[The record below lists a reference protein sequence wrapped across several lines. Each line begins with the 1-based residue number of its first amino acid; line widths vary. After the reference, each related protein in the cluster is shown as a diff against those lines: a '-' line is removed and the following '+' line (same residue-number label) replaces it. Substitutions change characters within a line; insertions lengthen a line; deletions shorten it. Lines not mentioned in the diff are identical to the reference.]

1 MLTATKSTRIKL
13 NSENKT
19 KEFADTLSTK
29 IKVGD
34 VVFLYGEI
42 GVGKT
47 TFIKYLCQEL
57 GVDPSS
63 VNSPTY
69 AIVNEYETLGDQLIF
84 HFDFY
89 RIKDENEAY
98 DMGYENYFYSN
109 HYCFI
114 EWPEKSFGI
123 IPVNCIQISIL
134 KKNSERIFN
143 FAL

>member
-1 MLTATKSTRIKL
+1 MRVIINSIEELPDLAAKITKAYS
-13 NSENKT
+13 NKVIA
-19 KEFADTLSTK
+19 F
-29 IKVGD
+29 
-34 VVFLYGEI
+34 YGEMSA
-42 GVGKT
+42 GKT

-57 GVDPSS
+57 GVDPSL

-69 AIVNEYETLGDQLIF
+69 SIVNEYETRGDQLIF

-114 EWPEKSFGI
+114 EWPEKI
-123 IPVNCIQISIL
+123 TNLLPEKLLRIHIE
-134 KKNSERIFN
+134 SEANMRIFTIEEIKS
-143 FAL
+143 

>member
-1 MLTATKSTRIKL
+1 MRVII
-13 NSENKT
+13 NSIE
-19 KEFADTLSTK
+19 ELPALASK
-29 IKVGD
+29 IVKVYSNRVIAFYGD
-34 VVFLYGEI
+34 MSA
-42 GVGKT
+42 GKT

-57 GVDPSS
+57 GVDTSF

-69 AIVNEYETLGDQLIF
+69 AIVNEYEARGNQMIF

-114 EWPEKSFGI
+114 EWPEKI
-123 IPVNCIQISIL
+123 ANLLPENLL
-134 KKNSERIFN
+134 KINIESEANMRIFTIEEIN
-143 FAL
+143 SQQ

>member
-1 MLTATKSTRIKL
+1 MRVIINSLEELPDLAARITKAYS
-13 NSENKT
+13 NKVIA
-19 KEFADTLSTK
+19 F
-29 IKVGD
+29 
-34 VVFLYGEI
+34 YGEMSA
-42 GVGKT
+42 GKT

-57 GVDPSS
+57 GVDPTL

-69 AIVNEYETLGDQLIF
+69 AIVNEYETRGNQLIF

-114 EWPEKSFGI
+114 EWPEKIANLLPENLLRIHIESGA
-123 IPVNCIQISIL
+123 NY
-134 KKNSERIFN
+134 RIFTIEEIKS
-143 FAL
+143 

>member
-1 MLTATKSTRIKL
+1 MRVIINSIEELPALASKITKVYSNRVIA
-13 NSENKT
+13 
-19 KEFADTLSTK
+19 FY
-29 IKVGD
+29 GD
-34 VVFLYGEI
+34 MS
-42 GVGKT
+42 VGKT

-57 GVDPSS
+57 GVDPSF

-69 AIVNEYETLGDQLIF
+69 AIVNEYETLGDQLVF

-114 EWPEKSFGI
+114 EWPEKI
-123 IPVNCIQISIL
+123 ANLLPQNLLRIHIE
-134 KKNSERIFN
+134 SEANMRIFTIEEIKS
-143 FAL
+143 

>member
-1 MLTATKSTRIKL
+1 MRVII
-13 NSENKT
+13 NSIE
-19 KEFADTLSTK
+19 ELPALASK
-29 IKVGD
+29 IVKVYSNRVIAFYGD
-34 VVFLYGEI
+34 MSA
-42 GVGKT
+42 GKT

-57 GVDPSS
+57 GVEPSL

-69 AIVNEYETLGDQLIF
+69 AIVNEYEARGDQLIF

-114 EWPEKSFGI
+114 EWPEKI
-123 IPVNCIQISIL
+123 ANLLPENLL
-134 KKNSERIFN
+134 KINIESEANMRIFTIEEIN
-143 FAL
+143 SQQ

>member
-1 MLTATKSTRIKL
+1 MRVIINSIEELPALAARISKAYS
-13 NSENKT
+13 NRVIA
-19 KEFADTLSTK
+19 FY
-29 IKVGD
+29 GD
-34 VVFLYGEI
+34 MSA
-42 GVGKT
+42 GKT

-57 GVDPSS
+57 GVDPSL

-69 AIVNEYETLGDQLIF
+69 TIVNEYETRGDQLIF

-114 EWPEKSFGI
+114 EWPEKI
-123 IPVNCIQISIL
+123 ANLLPENLLRIHIE
-134 KKNSERIFN
+134 SEANMRIFTIEEIKS
-143 FAL
+143 

>member
-1 MLTATKSTRIKL
+1 MRVIINSIEELPDLAAKITKAYS
-13 NSENKT
+13 NKVIA
-19 KEFADTLSTK
+19 F
-29 IKVGD
+29 
-34 VVFLYGEI
+34 YGEMSA
-42 GVGKT
+42 GKT

-57 GVDPSS
+57 GVDPSL

-69 AIVNEYETLGDQLIF
+69 SMVNEYETRGDQLIF

-114 EWPEKSFGI
+114 EWPEKI
-123 IPVNCIQISIL
+123 TNLLPEKLLRIHIE
-134 KKNSERIFN
+134 SEANMRIFTIEEIKS
-143 FAL
+143 

>member
-1 MLTATKSTRIKL
+1 MRVIINSIEELPDLAARITKAYS
-13 NSENKT
+13 NKVIA
-19 KEFADTLSTK
+19 FY
-29 IKVGD
+29 GD
-34 VVFLYGEI
+34 VSA
-42 GVGKT
+42 GKT

-57 GVDPSS
+57 GVDLSS

-69 AIVNEYETLGDQLIF
+69 AIVNEYETSGDKLIF

-114 EWPEKSFGI
+114 EWSEKITNLLPENLLRIHIEFEAN
-123 IPVNCIQISIL
+123 V
-134 KKNSERIFN
+134 RIFTIEEIKS
-143 FAL
+143 